1 MVGQCYINSPQVKG
15 GQGGKQSVSAAN
27 TLTRI
32 TPALAIS
39 ECMSLIS
46 SPVATGY
53 YTGTFID
60 LPNLSVCTSI
70 ANTGVRWV
78 AFCK

>member
-1 MVGQCYINSPQVKG
+1 MSRVGMLFLVFN
-15 GQGGKQSVSAAN
+15 QGGKQNVSAAN

-32 TPALAIS
+32 NPALAIS
-39 ECMSLIS
+39 ECISLIS
-46 SPVATGY
+46 SPVSTGY

-60 LPNLSVCTSI
+60 APNFSVCASI